1 MGSEER
7 ERSESQESREWRDS
21 REPQRPSSVVEFLDT
36 LGVRWRVTER
46 DSRRDPGTRGDRC
59 LIFASNEAVRR
70 VWIYPVGWRELSAAA
85 LAALSWQR

>member
-7 ERSESQESREWRDS
+7 ERSESHESRES
-21 REPQRPSSVVEFLDT
+21 QRPSSVVEFLDT
-36 LGVRWRVTER
+36 LGVRWRVMER

-59 LIFASNEAVRR
+59 LIFVSNEAVRR
-70 VWIYPVGWRELSAAA
+70 VWIYPVGWRELPAAA